1 MSRPE
6 RRRATRTSLVRPAKV
21 QCQTTGRYYAA
32 ELDNVSDTG
41 AMVAIDSP
49 SLLVAG
55 QRLKVGVAWDEA
67 SPLIRQDDMLGA
79 TVVRA
84 VASGGRQYVGL
95 CYDQAQALRQA
106 G

>member
-1 MSRPE
+1 
-6 RRRATRTSLVRPAKV
+6 
-21 QCQTTGRYYAA
+21 
-32 ELDNVSDTG
+32 
-41 AMVAIDSP
+41 
-49 SLLVAG
+49 
-55 QRLKVGVAWDEA
+55 VAWDEA